1 MSGRKKE
8 IKHGKAK
15 SQHIRI
21 EPIWNKS
28 IDEKKL
34 ARTLARLAISS
45 GGMVKTTSTDITSS
59 DSKESS

>member
-1 MSGRKKE
+1 MSGRKRE

-34 ARTLARLAISS
+34 ARTLARLAIS
-45 GGMVKTTSTDITSS
+45 GGGIAKAANADTAPSS
-59 DSKESS
+59 SKESS